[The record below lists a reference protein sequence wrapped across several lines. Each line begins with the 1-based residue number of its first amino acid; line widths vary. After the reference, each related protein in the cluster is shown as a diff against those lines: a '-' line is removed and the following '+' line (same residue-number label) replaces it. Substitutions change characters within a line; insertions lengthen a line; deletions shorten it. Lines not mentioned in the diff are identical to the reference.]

1 MNDIPLEAL
10 KSISEKDREAEAT
23 FSVREAADILDMQPS
38 SVSHAIK
45 VDKINTVNTGG
56 QWDRVPASEVI
67 KYGARWRGMK
77 TEVLKERIQEKTQ
90 ASDDQVFK
98 WVVIGLGI
106 MWLIKKLG

>member
-1 MNDIPLEAL
+1 MNDVLLDEL
-10 KSISEKDREAEAT
+10 QSITEQDREAEAT
-23 FSVREAADILDMQPS
+23 FSVREAADILDMEPS

-45 VDKINTVNTGG
+45 VEKIDTVNTGG
-56 QWDRVPASEVI
+56 KWDRVPASEVI

-77 TEVLKERIQEKTQ
+77 TETLKNRVQEKTE

-98 WVVIGLGI
+98 WIVIGLGI